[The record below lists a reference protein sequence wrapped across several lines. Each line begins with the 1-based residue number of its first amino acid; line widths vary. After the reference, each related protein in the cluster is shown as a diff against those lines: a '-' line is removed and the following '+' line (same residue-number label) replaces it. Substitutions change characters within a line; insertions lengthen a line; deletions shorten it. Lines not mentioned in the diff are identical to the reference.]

1 MKPAGGTF
9 FILFLVW
16 VLSLPAGTAAEPGL
30 SDAQKLQT
38 VYRMYYQEYK
48 AEFQTVRDVV
58 PQEAMEWL
66 ARGQVVFVDTRKP
79 AERQVSMLP
88 ASVSKAQFLQ
98 SPQMYTDKKV
108 VGYCTISYRSGL
120 FAKEMAEKGV
130 TVYNLAGGIL
140 AWTLEGG
147 KIYDPSGNET
157 RRLHVYG
164 DKWDYAP
171 EGFET
176 VKFSLW
182 EQLFSS
188 HRRDAKSAEKKKHSA
203 TIDPFEISHGHSAKS
218 RSPEP
223 NA

>member
-1 MKPAGGTF
+1 MKPAGGTC
-9 FILFLVW
+9 FILFFAW
-16 VLSLPAGTAAEPGL
+16 VLSLPAGTAAEPVL

-48 AEFQTVRDVV
+48 ADFPTVRDVV

-66 ARGQVVFVDTRKP
+66 ARGQVVFLDTREP

-88 ASVSKAQFLQ
+88 ASVSKEQFLQ

-108 VGYCTISYRSGL
+108 VGYCTISYRSGV
-120 FAKEMAEKGV
+120 FAREMAEKGV
-130 TVYNLAGGIL
+130 TVYNLSGGIL

-176 VKFSLW
+176 VKFSIW
-182 EQLFSS
+182 QQLF
-188 HRRDAKSAEKKKHSA
+188 
-203 TIDPFEISHGHSAKS
+203 
-218 RSPEP
+218 
-223 NA
+223 